1 MDQVCLQNTKKCA
14 LFLMLAIHLWHYL
27 WTNPCREEYEVLKE
41 VYDRPDPP
49 LSEEWKVNFEI
60 VIHIQNDTYL
70 SQGYVIMAHAVI
82 DPQAA
87 YEEALQLQR

>member
-1 MDQVCLQNTKKCA
+1 M
-14 LFLMLAIHLWHYL
+14 
-27 WTNPCREEYEVLKE
+27 LKE

-49 LSEEWKVNFEI
+49 LSEEWKVNFDI
-60 VIHIQNDTYL
+60 GIFKMIHMRV